1 VQAERGP
8 IMLAISGDPAGVWA
22 QLALTWNLAHPAEPI
37 TLQVLSAD
45 ATARHSELADAGRTK
60 SGQYTVM
67 ALDPTWISEFASN
80 GWLAELPE
88 AEFPTAGL
96 LPAAVS
102 AGTYEG
108 KPYGYPVATDAGVLY
123 YRSDLLAAAK
133 VKPPKT
139 WAELTDA
146 CDKILAQQRA
156 GVRCYGTGL
165 ESSESLTVNVAEAI
179 DSAGGELVTAGG
191 QPGLDTSK
199 AAAGLRWLDGAVSDG
214 TIPNAALGWDDEQAA
229 EAFTDGGLVFL
240 RGWSGTWS
248 SAQASGGSS
257 KVAGRVGVTQLV
269 GSSGLAVPTSGGY
282 ELSISSFA
290 RNQGTAA
297 DVIRWLASEP
307 IQRELFVDGG
317 VAPVRES
324 LYADAALIKQ
334 QPYLATVATAVKA
347 AKARPVSVHYAELS
361 VAVQEAISPVLQGKA
376 EVAKV
381 LPSLQAKLVELL
393 K

>member
-1 VQAERGP
+1 
-8 IMLAISGDPAGVWA
+8 
-22 QLALTWNLAHPAEPI
+22 
-37 TLQVLSAD
+37 
-45 ATARHSELADAGRTK
+45 
-60 SGQYTVM
+60 M
-67 ALDPTWISEFASN
+67 ALDPTWIPEFASN
-80 GWLAELPE
+80 GWLTELPE

-96 LPAAVS
+96 LPAAVN
-102 AGTYEG
+102 AGTYQG

-123 YRSDLLAAAK
+123 YRSDLLAAAR

-139 WAELTDA
+139 WAELSAA
-146 CDKILAQQRA
+146 CDKVFAQQHG

-165 ESSESLTVNVAEAI
+165 QSSESLTVNVAEAI

-214 TIPNAALGWDDEQAA
+214 TIVTASLGWDDEEAA
-229 EAFTDGGLVFL
+229 QAFTDGGLVFL
-240 RGWSGTWS
+240 RGWSSTWS
-248 SAQASGGSS
+248 SAQASGSS
-257 KVAGRVGVTQLV
+257 KVVGRVGVTQLV
-269 GSSGLAVPTSGGY
+269 APYGLAVPASGGY

-307 IQRELFVDGG
+307 IQREFLATGA
-317 VAPVRES
+317 VAPARES
-324 LYADAALIKQ
+324 LYTDAALLKQ
-334 QPYLATVATAVKA
+334 EPYLANLAVAVKA
-347 AKARPVSVHYAELS
+347 ARARPVSVHYAELS
-361 VAVQEAISPVLQGKA
+361 VAVQEAIYPVLQGKA

-381 LPSLQAKLVELL
+381 LPTLQAKLVDLL